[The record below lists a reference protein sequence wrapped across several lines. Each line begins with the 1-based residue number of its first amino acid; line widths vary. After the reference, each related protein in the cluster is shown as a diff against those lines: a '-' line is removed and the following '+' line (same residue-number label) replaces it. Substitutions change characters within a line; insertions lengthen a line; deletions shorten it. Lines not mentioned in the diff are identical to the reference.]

1 MLDVVS
7 GSQDDYHDNLDEVYL
22 PIPSVHHPNQIVLI
36 FARVIILLS
45 VKCQFND
52 KTNKE
57 CQAKQ
62 VPDVLELLEL
72 CSCRL
77 LLLVYSFD
85 VDLSRSAR
93 LV

>member
-1 MLDVVS
+1 MLKTVF
-7 GSQDDYHDNLDEVYL
+7 GSQDDYHGNLDEVYL
-22 PIPSVHHPNQIVLI
+22 PIPSVHHPNQILLI
-36 FARVIILLS
+36 FAMAIILLS

-52 KTNKE
+52 KSNKE

-62 VPDVLELLEL
+62 VPGVLELLEL

-77 LLLVYSFD
+77 LLLVYSID
-85 VDLSRSAR
+85 VDLPRSSR